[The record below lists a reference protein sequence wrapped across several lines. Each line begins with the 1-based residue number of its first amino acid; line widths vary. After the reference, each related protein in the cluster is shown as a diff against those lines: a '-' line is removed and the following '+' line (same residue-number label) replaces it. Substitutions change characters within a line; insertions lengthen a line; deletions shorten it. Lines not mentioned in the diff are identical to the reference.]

1 MTDQSHVDWAAL
13 RAAFEAGGTTTLGL
27 ADAFRVSPAVLK
39 AKAKTEQWVR
49 PRKPR
54 VDQKRS
60 TKAAAKRPSRKR
72 TTPQPTGAT
81 RSSAKPGRASVTA
94 VSGADAAPKK
104 SAAGSAALS
113 AKSTAQPSKPTSAK
127 RSMRRRLME
136 AIEMQLER
144 LERHVEDHTE
154 LSSSDYEREA
164 RALNGLIKNIEAV
177 SALDA
182 SGAPSRAQRETR
194 PQSSEQPKS
203 THAEARPDDDQDVF
217 RQDVAARLLRLRNQL
232 RSES

>member
-27 ADAFRVSPAVLK
+27 ADAFRVSPAALK
-39 AKAKTEQWVR
+39 ARAKTEQWVP

-54 VDQKRS
+54 ADQKRS
-60 TKAAAKRPSRKR
+60 TKAAPKRPAPKKAA
-72 TTPQPTGAT
+72 PKPTGAK
-81 RSSAKPGRASVTA
+81 RSSVKPARENATAHPGSDAGRKKTAARPATASTH
-94 VSGADAAPKK
+94 
-104 SAAGSAALS
+104 
-113 AKSTAQPSKPTSAK
+113 STAQPSKPTSAK

-144 LERHVEDHTE
+144 LERHVEDHTD

-182 SGAPSRAQRETR
+182 SGAPSRAQREAR
-194 PQSSEQPKS
+194 AQSSEPPKS
-203 THAEARPDDDQDVF
+203 TRAEAQPDDDQDVF
-217 RQDVAARLLRLRNQL
+217 RQDVAARLLRLRDQL